1 MSAIVAVTSVW
12 RKEKADVLAL
22 LSIPVLLFLINPVWL
37 SNRFSDIDTWFYYGN
52 FLHLFDYRF
61 DTGDIGND
69 YYRTRLPYILPGAV
83 IYRFFS
89 DSVAR
94 FIFMELVY
102 SAIILS
108 FWYVIRTH
116 TSRPI
121 AFASASLLALD
132 LYFLRSVGWQYV
144 DNGVLAYQA
153 LTLAFI
159 TAAAKGNTPWRYYA
173 LAGFT
178 AASMIFT
185 HLGSGAVVF
194 TFALY
199 VYILTSRASPNL
211 PLVKRIREPVLFAL
225 LGVGICQIF
234 YGILNLWF
242 YHDRFFFLSRQL
254 KEGASE
260 ANSLLMAMPLSYL
273 VQSAAWLTVPGA
285 ALIGSIIGLAVSV
298 QRRKSMLDF
307 DVFCLFNAAFLL
319 SIVTL
324 LEVLHRAFFLSRDG
338 EYISFFLIPAY
349 LAIAALLFQPGITGW
364 RIAALVVAT
373 FTASA
378 WYRLAYDGHPAAIA
392 DHMKF
397 ASKSD
402 QPGFTLEMHI
412 QLPVAWLAIIA
423 GAALPLPLIFRR
435 AGLTVVSLLI
445 FCAVTIMTPWTFHRD
460 DSINA
465 TASLIRT
472 VAGDRLPRIF
482 FSASDPERPL
492 FWSIVATFTERGWFR
507 HGEGYP
513 DFSKNLWETNFSSDW
528 WPPGAGFHSGDLV
541 VVLSSTVKDLEAAQT
556 ALSRYVQ
563 NARLVAS
570 FQIPRPDAT
579 LWAHCFEIQMPAFS
593 SPNTNSRIP

>member
-1 MSAIVAVTSVW
+1 
-12 RKEKADVLAL
+12 
-22 LSIPVLLFLINPVWL
+22 
-37 SNRFSDIDTWFYYGN
+37 
-52 FLHLFDYRF
+52 
-61 DTGDIGND
+61 
-69 YYRTRLPYILPGAV
+69 
-83 IYRFFS
+83 
-89 DSVAR
+89 
-94 FIFMELVY
+94 MELVY

-108 FWYVIRTH
+108 FWYVIRSH

-185 HLGSGAVVF
+185 HLGSGALVF

-199 VYILTSRASPNL
+199 VYILASRASPNL

-225 LGVGICQIF
+225 LGAGICQIF

-254 KEGASE
+254 KIGASE
-260 ANSLLMAMPLSYL
+260 ANSLLSAMPPSYL

-285 ALIGSIIGLAVSV
+285 ALIGSIIGLVVSAR
-298 QRRKSMLDF
+298 RRKSMLDF

-373 FTASA
+373 FTAST
-378 WYRLAYDGHPAAIA
+378 WYRLAYDGHPASP
-392 DHMKF
+392 DH
-397 ASKSD
+397 
-402 QPGFTLEMHI
+402 
-412 QLPVAWLAIIA
+412 
-423 GAALPLPLIFRR
+423 RR
-435 AGLTVVSLLI
+435 S
-445 FCAVTIMTPWTFHRD
+445 F
-460 DSINA
+460 
-465 TASLIRT
+465 
-472 VAGDRLPRIF
+472 
-482 FSASDPERPL
+482 
-492 FWSIVATFTERGWFR
+492 
-507 HGEGYP
+507 
-513 DFSKNLWETNFSSDW
+513 
-528 WPPGAGFHSGDLV
+528 
-541 VVLSSTVKDLEAAQT
+541 
-556 ALSRYVQ
+556 LSRG
-563 NARLVAS
+563 L
-570 FQIPRPDAT
+570 P
-579 LWAHCFEIQMPAFS
+579 S
-593 SPNTNSRIP
+593 SRAQQCPCR